1 MIRGFL
7 RSAAA
12 LPLAALLLVQATGP
26 ALPSESLD
34 VTVVVENLR
43 NGDGDVRVALWSRAD
58 GFTEPDAAVAEAG
71 QKAHQGQ
78 VAFTFKGLTPGLYA
92 IASFHDEN
100 GNGSF
105 DRTFLGLPKEGLGF
119 SNGARIFLGP
129 PTFDAAAVEVAGAAP
144 VLVVKLQY

>member
-7 RSAAA
+7 RAAMALPFAA
-12 LPLAALLLVQATGP
+12 LVLTLASGP
-26 ALPSESLD
+26 AQPSETID
-34 VTVVVENLR
+34 ITVVIENLR
-43 NGDGDVRVALWSRAD
+43 SSSGDVRVALWSRAD
-58 GFTEPDAAVAEAG
+58 GFTDPDAAVAEAG
-71 QKAHQGQ
+71 QKAHEGQ
-78 VAFTFKGLTPGLYA
+78 VAFTFKGLTPGRYA

-129 PTFDAAAVEVAGAAP
+129 PTFDAAAVEVAAASR
-144 VLVVKLQY
+144 VLVVKLLY